1 MDKPRALDGE
11 VIPQRRSKRSHEKV
25 EGTTPVESAIPRAP
39 QRKKFSHNDQAW
51 QAQPLNDQAAATPEL
66 LAETSPKP
74 ATWRIRG
81 IQKVERDVAIGWLR
95 EQAKEL
101 GYPEGQGFSLAADGE
116 HELCATLTSYGRPKI
131 RDGRDWHVDDDFIG
145 FTPLGGPEDAELD
158 IVAITGLGGHAVGS
172 FRSANGKFIW
182 LRDSGPREIPKAR
195 FVTYGYDTK
204 VVNSDSSQGVAQLAR
219 TLLERLVDFRDR
231 TKTSQRPM
239 CFFCH
244 SLGGVV
250 LKDALVLSSRA
261 LDPDHVALYE
271 TMTMTFGLVM
281 MGVPNFGL
289 RHEQLRT
296 IVRRQANE
304 NFVSD
309 LLTRED
315 SQPTQYLRRLTDDFV
330 HLCRQQQPPYKII
343 SFYETEGSPTIE
355 VSPFLCL
362 CGQSISHGYSTDF
375 GRWKTCGNRAK
386 SAYGPSDLCRAY
398 WGQSS
403 GFSKFTKYRG
413 PSVSG
418 QV

>member
-1 MDKPRALDGE
+1 MDIPRALTDE
-11 VIPQRRSKRSHEKV
+11 AIPQRRSKRLRERV
-25 EGTTPVESAIPRAP
+25 EGATLVESATPRTP
-39 QRKKFSHNDQAW
+39 KKRKASHNDQAG
-51 QAQPLNDQAAATPEL
+51 QAQPHNDQAAATPEL
-66 LAETSPKP
+66 LAETRPKP
-74 ATWRIRG
+74 ATWRVRG
-81 IQKVERDVAIGWLR
+81 IQKVERDVAREWLR
-95 EQAKEL
+95 GQAKEL
-101 GYPEGQGFSLAADGE
+101 EYPDHQGFSLATDGE
-116 HELCATLTSYGRPKI
+116 HELCATLTSYRRPKI
-131 RDGRDWHVDDDFIG
+131 LNGRNWHVDDDFIG
-145 FTPLGGPEDAELD
+145 FTPLSDPKNAELD
-158 IVAITGLGGHAVGS
+158 IIAITGLGGHAMGS
-172 FRSANGKFIW
+172 FRSADGRFVW
-182 LRDSGPREIPKAR
+182 LRDSGPRDIPKAR

-204 VVNSDSSQGVAQLAR
+204 VVKSDSSQGVAQLAR

-304 NFVSD
+304 NFVND

-330 HLCRQQQPPYKII
+330 YLCRQQQPPYKII

-355 VSPFLCL
+355 VSPFPCL

-375 GRWKTCGNRAK
+375 GRWKTCDNRAK

-403 GFSKFTKYRG
+403 GFPKFTKYRG
-413 PSVSG
+413 PSGFG